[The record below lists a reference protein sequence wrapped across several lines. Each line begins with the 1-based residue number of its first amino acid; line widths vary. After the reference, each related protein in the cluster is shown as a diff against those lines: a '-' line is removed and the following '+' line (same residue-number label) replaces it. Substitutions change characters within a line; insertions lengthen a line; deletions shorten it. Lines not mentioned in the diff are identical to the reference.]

1 MMSRKNDV
9 VRKILII
16 IGVCL
21 LAAAIV
27 LLFAWQWNIHTSEQ
41 KVKKYV
47 NVIRELIPEPQ
58 GAVPEERRDNTMS
71 TLSIDGTDF
80 VGILEFPRFESD
92 IPVCADW
99 GKLSKY
105 PCRFSGSVY
114 DGSMQI
120 GGTSQK
126 GQYDFY
132 REISVGDHLYF
143 TDMEG
148 NRINPSEDIVIRD
161 HVWIGNRVIVTKGV
175 QIAENT
181 IVGTGAIVTKSITE
195 GNCAIAG
202 VPAKI
207 VKQNILNF
215 C

>member
-1 MMSRKNDV
+1 MMSRKNEV
-9 VRKILII
+9 IRKILII

-41 KVKKYV
+41 KIKEYV
-47 NVIRELIPEPQ
+47 SVIRELIPEPQ

-80 VGILEFPRFESD
+80 VGILELPRFKSAL
-92 IPVCADW
+92 PVCAEW
-99 GKLSKY
+99 GNPAKC

-114 DGSMQI
+114 DRTMQI

-132 REISVGDHLYF
+132 RDISVGDSVFF

-148 NRINPSEDIVIRD
+148 NRFSYTVTDIRYEKNADQSTLLRKDASLTLFVKNVYAFEYVIIYCD
-161 HVWIGNRVIVTKGV
+161 VVH
-175 QIAENT
+175 
-181 IVGTGAIVTKSITE
+181 
-195 GNCAIAG
+195 
-202 VPAKI
+202 
-207 VKQNILNF
+207 
-215 C
+215 

>member
-9 VRKILII
+9 IRKILII

-21 LAAAIV
+21 LAAAIA

-41 KVKKYV
+41 KAKEYV

-71 TLSIDGTDF
+71 TLSIDEIDF
-80 VGILEFPRFESD
+80 VGVLELPRFESVL
-92 IPVCADW
+92 PVCAEW
-99 GKLSKY
+99 GNPTKC

-114 DGSMQI
+114 DRTMQI

-132 REISVGDHLYF
+132 RDISVGDSVFF

-148 NRINPSEDIVIRD
+148 NRFSYTVTDIRYEKNADQSTLQRKDASLTLFVKNVYAFEYVIIYCD
-161 HVWIGNRVIVTKGV
+161 VVH
-175 QIAENT
+175 
-181 IVGTGAIVTKSITE
+181 
-195 GNCAIAG
+195 
-202 VPAKI
+202 
-207 VKQNILNF
+207 
-215 C
+215 

>member
-1 MMSRKNDV
+1 MMSQKNDV
-9 VRKILII
+9 IRKILII

-21 LAAAIV
+21 LAAAII

-41 KVKKYV
+41 KAKEYV

-71 TLSIDGTDF
+71 TLSIDEIDF
-80 VGILEFPRFESD
+80 VGILELPRFESVL
-92 IPVCADW
+92 PVCAEW
-99 GKLSKY
+99 GNPAKC

-114 DGSMQI
+114 DQTMQI

-132 REISVGDHLYF
+132 RDISVGDSVFF

-148 NRINPSEDIVIRD
+148 NRFSYTVTAIRYERNAD
-161 HVWIGNRVIVTKGV
+161 QSTLQRKDASLTLF
-175 QIAENT
+175 
-181 IVGTGAIVTKSITE
+181 
-195 GNCAIAG
+195 
-202 VPAKI
+202 
-207 VKQNILNF
+207 VKNVYAFEYIIIY
-215 C
+215 CDVVH

>member
-9 VRKILII
+9 VRKVFII

-21 LAAAIV
+21 LVTAML
-27 LLFAWQWNIHTSEQ
+27 LLFAWQWNIHMSEQ
-41 KVKKYV
+41 KAKEYV
-47 NVIRELIPEPQ
+47 SVIRELIPEPQ
-58 GAVPEERRDNTMS
+58 GAVQEERRDNTMS

-80 VGILEFPRFESD
+80 VGILELPRFESD

-114 DGSMQI
+114 DRTMQI

-132 REISVGDHLYF
+132 RDISVGDSVCF

-148 NRINPSEDIVIRD
+148 NRFSYSVTNIRYEKNADQSTLLREDASLTLFIKNVY
-161 HVWIGNRVIVTKGV
+161 
-175 QIAENT
+175 AFEY
-181 IVGTGAIVTKSITE
+181 
-195 GNCAIAG
+195 
-202 VPAKI
+202 
-207 VKQNILNF
+207 ILIY
-215 C
+215 CDVVH

>member
-9 VRKILII
+9 IRKILIV

-21 LAAAIV
+21 LAAAII

-41 KVKKYV
+41 KAKEYV

-71 TLSIDGTDF
+71 TLSIDEIDF
-80 VGILEFPRFESD
+80 VGILELPRFESVLP
-92 IPVCADW
+92 ICAEW
-99 GKLSKY
+99 GNPSKC

-114 DGSMQI
+114 DQTMQI

-132 REISVGDHLYF
+132 RDISVGDSVFF

-148 NRINPSEDIVIRD
+148 NRFSYTVTDIRYEKNADQSTLQRKDASLTLFVKNVYAFEYVIIYCD
-161 HVWIGNRVIVTKGV
+161 VVH
-175 QIAENT
+175 
-181 IVGTGAIVTKSITE
+181 
-195 GNCAIAG
+195 
-202 VPAKI
+202 
-207 VKQNILNF
+207 
-215 C
+215 

>member
-9 VRKILII
+9 IRKILIV

-21 LAAAIV
+21 LAAAII

-41 KVKKYV
+41 KAKEYV

-80 VGILEFPRFESD
+80 VGILELPRFESVL
-92 IPVCADW
+92 PVCAEW
-99 GKLSKY
+99 GNPSKC

-114 DGSMQI
+114 DQTMQI

-132 REISVGDHLYF
+132 RDISVGDSVFF

-148 NRINPSEDIVIRD
+148 NRFSYTVTDIRYEKNAD
-161 HVWIGNRVIVTKGV
+161 QSTLQRKDASLTLF
-175 QIAENT
+175 
-181 IVGTGAIVTKSITE
+181 
-195 GNCAIAG
+195 
-202 VPAKI
+202 
-207 VKQNILNF
+207 VKNVYAFEYIIIY
-215 C
+215 CDVVH

>member
-9 VRKILII
+9 IRKILIV

-21 LAAAIV
+21 LAAAII

-41 KVKKYV
+41 KAKEYV

-71 TLSIDGTDF
+71 TLSIDEIDF
-80 VGILEFPRFESD
+80 VGILELPRFESVL
-92 IPVCADW
+92 PVCAEW
-99 GKLSKY
+99 GNPSKC

-114 DGSMQI
+114 DQTMQI

-132 REISVGDHLYF
+132 RDISVGDSVFF

-148 NRINPSEDIVIRD
+148 NRFSYTVTDIRYEKNADQSTLQRKDASLTLFVKNVYAFEYVIIYCD
-161 HVWIGNRVIVTKGV
+161 VVH
-175 QIAENT
+175 
-181 IVGTGAIVTKSITE
+181 
-195 GNCAIAG
+195 
-202 VPAKI
+202 
-207 VKQNILNF
+207 
-215 C
+215 

>member
-9 VRKILII
+9 IRKILIV

-21 LAAAIV
+21 LAAAII

-41 KVKKYV
+41 KAKEYV

-80 VGILEFPRFESD
+80 VGILELPRFESVL
-92 IPVCADW
+92 PVCAEW
-99 GKLSKY
+99 GNPAKC

-114 DGSMQI
+114 DQTMQI

-132 REISVGDHLYF
+132 RDISVGDSVFF

-148 NRINPSEDIVIRD
+148 NRFSYTVTDIRYEKNADQSTLQRKDASLTLFVKNVYAFEYVIIYCD
-161 HVWIGNRVIVTKGV
+161 VVH
-175 QIAENT
+175 
-181 IVGTGAIVTKSITE
+181 
-195 GNCAIAG
+195 
-202 VPAKI
+202 
-207 VKQNILNF
+207 
-215 C
+215 

>member
-9 VRKILII
+9 VRKVFII

-21 LAAAIV
+21 LVTAIV
-27 LLFAWQWNIHTSEQ
+27 LLFVWQWNIHTSEQ
-41 KVKKYV
+41 KAKEYV
-47 NVIRELIPEPQ
+47 SVIRELIPEPQ
-58 GAVPEERRDNTMS
+58 GAVLEERRDNTMS

-80 VGILEFPRFESD
+80 VGILELPRFESD

-114 DGSMQI
+114 DRTMQI

-132 REISVGDHLYF
+132 RDISVGDGVFF

-148 NRINPSEDIVIRD
+148 NRFSYSVTNIRYEKNADQSTLLREDASLTLFIKNVYAFEYIIIYCDVI
-161 HVWIGNRVIVTKGV
+161 H
-175 QIAENT
+175 
-181 IVGTGAIVTKSITE
+181 
-195 GNCAIAG
+195 
-202 VPAKI
+202 
-207 VKQNILNF
+207 
-215 C
+215 

>member
-9 VRKILII
+9 IRKILII
-16 IGVCL
+16 IGVCI

-41 KVKKYV
+41 KAKEYV
-47 NVIRELIPEPQ
+47 TVIRELIPEPQ

-80 VGILEFPRFESD
+80 VGILELPRFESD
-92 IPVCADW
+92 LPVCAGW
-99 GKLSKY
+99 GNPAKY

-114 DGSMQI
+114 DRTMQI

-132 REISVGDHLYF
+132 RDISVGDSVF
-143 TDMEG
+143 FADMEG
-148 NRINPSEDIVIRD
+148 NRFSYTVTDIRYEKNADQSTLLRKDASLTLFVKNVYAFEYVIIYCD
-161 HVWIGNRVIVTKGV
+161 VVH
-175 QIAENT
+175 
-181 IVGTGAIVTKSITE
+181 
-195 GNCAIAG
+195 
-202 VPAKI
+202 
-207 VKQNILNF
+207 
-215 C
+215 

>member
-9 VRKILII
+9 IRKILII

-41 KVKKYV
+41 KAKEYV

-80 VGILEFPRFESD
+80 VGILELPRFGSVL
-92 IPVCADW
+92 PVCAEW
-99 GKLSKY
+99 GTPSKC

-114 DGSMQI
+114 DRTMQI

-132 REISVGDHLYF
+132 RDISVGDSVFF

-148 NRINPSEDIVIRD
+148 NRFSYTVTDIRYEKNADQSTLQRKDASLTLFVKNVYAFEYVIIYCD
-161 HVWIGNRVIVTKGV
+161 VVH
-175 QIAENT
+175 
-181 IVGTGAIVTKSITE
+181 
-195 GNCAIAG
+195 
-202 VPAKI
+202 
-207 VKQNILNF
+207 
-215 C
+215 